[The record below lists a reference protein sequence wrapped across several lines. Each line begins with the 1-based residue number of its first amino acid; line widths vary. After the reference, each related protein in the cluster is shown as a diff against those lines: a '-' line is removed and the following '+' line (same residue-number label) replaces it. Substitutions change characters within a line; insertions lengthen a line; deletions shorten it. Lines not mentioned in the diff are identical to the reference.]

1 MGEKLSTGLMP
12 SPVGPTD
19 LGPRVVD
26 AKGEAVAE
34 AAADEVGMRGR
45 LDGEGVVDMAD
56 DLVTVRG
63 KGEDGRRLVEEV
75 LVSRR
80 RGSMLSFVETEFR
93 MMKAISRFRV
103 RFHIGDEN
111 FSLLLELSAF
121 LEIFPPLAVSG
132 PFLPSLLSPLVTIPT
147 AIREQPRPPINPAA
161 TMADATTSSPP
172 PAEVSKNKKHRK
184 DKPWDDETIDHWAV
198 PKFTADEIKGP
209 FLEESSFA
217 TLFPKYR
224 ERYLKEVW
232 GHVTSAL
239 DKHGIS
245 CTLDLVEGSMT
256 VKTTRKTYDPYVIL
270 KARDMIR
277 LLSRSVPF
285 PQAVKILE
293 DGIECDVIK
302 IGNLLRNKERF
313 VKRRQRIIGPNGST
327 LKAIELLT
335 NCYVLVQ
342 GNTVSAMGQFK
353 NLKEVRR
360 IVIDC
365 LKNIHPI
372 YHIKELMIKRE
383 LAKDPKL
390 AEENWERFLPKF
402 RKQNQKKPKAY
413 TTEGE
418 GSQAPTKKEKVKPK
432 TYTPF
437 PPPQQPSKIDL
448 QLESGEYFLK
458 PRQKKQ
464 AEEAKKLQKQ
474 AEHRETR
481 EAERAKAFVP
491 PTEGEEAKKR
501 EKKEKRKREEEGEKK
516 EKKSRKAK

>member
-1 MGEKLSTGLMP
+1 
-12 SPVGPTD
+12 
-19 LGPRVVD
+19 
-26 AKGEAVAE
+26 
-34 AAADEVGMRGR
+34 
-45 LDGEGVVDMAD
+45 MAD
-56 DLVTVRG
+56 
-63 KGEDGRRLVEEV
+63 
-75 LVSRR
+75 
-80 RGSMLSFVETEFR
+80 
-93 MMKAISRFRV
+93 
-103 RFHIGDEN
+103 
-111 FSLLLELSAF
+111 
-121 LEIFPPLAVSG
+121 
-132 PFLPSLLSPLVTIPT
+132 T
-147 AIREQPRPPINPAA
+147 AEQPAQL
-161 TMADATTSSPP
+161 
-172 PAEVSKNKKHRK
+172 VSKNKKHRK
-184 DKPWDDETIDHWAV
+184 DKPWDDETVNHWQV
-198 PKFTADEIKGP
+198 PKFTPDEIKGP

-239 DKHGIS
+239 DKHGIA

-293 DGIECDVIK
+293 DGVECDVIK

-335 NCYVLVQ
+335 GCYVLVQ
-342 GNTVSAMGQFK
+342 GNTVSAMGPFK
-353 NLKEVRR
+353 SLKEVRR

-402 RKQNQKKPKAY
+402 KKRNVKSKPASTA
-413 TTEGE
+413 TTAAADVSSSAGTSAAAGE
-418 GSQAPTKKEKVKPK
+418 AKVKKNKIKPK

-464 AEEAKKLQKQ
+464 AEEATKLARQ
-474 AEHRETR
+474 AEHREKR
-481 EAERAKAFVP
+481 EHERQKAFVP
-491 PTEGEEAKKR
+491 PSEDAERKK
-501 EKKEKRKREEEGEKK
+501 EKKDKRKREPDAEPDAADGEPKKK
-516 EKKSRKAK
+516 EKKSKKAK